1 MEVFGLNLCCV
12 AFAVKSFNIIL
23 HGFLKV
29 AYWSKGDF
37 HVAFDYKA
45 FEGAI

>member
-1 MEVFGLNLCCV
+1 MLCSICCKKFQYNS
-12 AFAVKSFNIIL
+12 AC
-23 HGFLKV
+23 FLKV